1 MQRGF
6 LSVSVTVGKGI
17 RPNNGCGIRLF
28 GVLLFS
34 GLGAA
39 VPAQGFIHV
48 DLDAAAGQSVLQ
60 GGHSQRCRLIFSL
73 AAMETAKPAASPVR
87 TQAGINRATSQP
99 RPVAETIPSGC
110 GNVGDLGIDEAAVW
124 ELVYFGR
131 NFQRVDHA
139 AD

>member
-60 GGHSQRCRLIFSL
+60 GGHIQRLQADILLGSHGNSQAGSFTGENTGGNKPCDF
-73 AAMETAKPAASPVR
+73 PAA
-87 TQAGINRATSQP
+87 AGGGND
-99 RPVAETIPSGC
+99 PSGC

-131 NFQRVDHA
+131 DFQRVDHA